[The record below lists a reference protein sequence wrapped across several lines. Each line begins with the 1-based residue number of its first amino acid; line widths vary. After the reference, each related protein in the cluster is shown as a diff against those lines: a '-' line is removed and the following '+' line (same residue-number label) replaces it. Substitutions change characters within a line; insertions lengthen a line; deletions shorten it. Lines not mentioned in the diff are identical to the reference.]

1 MPFQLSPGVA
11 VVEKDFTSIVPAVA
25 TSIGAFAGQFDWG
38 PVLEPITITSE
49 DELVRR
55 FGTPNNNNFQSFFTA
70 ANFLSYSNNLLLV
83 RQQTT
88 NMKNA
93 VVTPTGAVTSVDVVL
108 GGTGYDSLATPP
120 AVQILTDGLIDTVT
134 VTNQGSGY
142 VSNNLTSP
150 VVTVNDPTG
159 AGAVLE
165 ANVSA
170 GRIISIDVIAP
181 GAGYINPTITITG
194 GNGTGAAATATTI
207 NVQEPGGVQPSATA
221 VLSGGAITAINLT
234 SAGTGYTSAP
244 NVTIVPA
251 NGDTGAGAIAS
262 AVLSG
267 SGVTGITVSNEG
279 TNYTSPTISFTGG
292 GGTGAEA
299 AAVLSGGVS
308 SITLINAGTGY
319 TTEPTVTI
327 TPAQGEPGSGAVAV
341 ATTNGNIITSIAIVS
356 AGSGYISE
364 PTVTITGGGG
374 SGAVAD
380 AVVDYSKI
388 YAIDVTDPGAGYTSA
403 PTVVISDA
411 TGTQA
416 VATATVGT
424 SSIASI
430 NIGNGGA
437 GYKKLPTVTLTG
449 GGGTGAVVGS
459 VTVGASSVIGVTVSE
474 GGTGLSGAPA
484 IIIEDAASENG
495 ITAVATANIST
506 AGVAILNGQFY
517 SANFI
522 NGGGVTGEWAAKYP
536 GKLGNSLKVSMA
548 DRDTYSTWVY
558 KDEFDS
564 APGTSEGAAVIGG
577 SNDEMHII
585 VIDEKGYISGV
596 ENAVLE
602 KYAFVSKASDN
613 KKPDGTNNYYKDVIN
628 GRSEWLWWTDH
639 TDKVTGG
646 YAATNW
652 GTVMAGTTFKSMTA
666 PLTQSLSGGIDDN
679 SSTDGQKM
687 AAYDLFANATLYDI
701 NLIMMGKASST
712 VTNFVIDNVALTRL
726 DAVVFISPEDVD
738 SGEVII
744 GDGATAVNKII
755 DYRNELGSN
764 SYSVLDSGYKYQYDR
779 YNDVYRWVPMNGDIA
794 GLCARTDYT
803 NDPWWSPGGLNRGQI
818 KNVVRLSCNPNQTMR
833 DNLYRNSINPVVT
846 FPGQGTVLFGDK
858 TLLAKPS
865 AFDRINVRRLFIV
878 LEKSI
883 ATAAKYQLFEFND
896 AFTRG
901 QFKNLIEP
909 FLRDVQGR
917 RGITD
922 FLVKCDE
929 SNNSGEVIDRNEF
942 VADIFVK
949 PTRSINFIT
958 LNFVAARSSIAFSE
972 IGG

>member
-38 PVLEPITITSE
+38 PVLEPITIASE

-93 VVTPTGAVTSVDVVL
+93 VVTPTGSLQSVNVENA
-108 GGTGYDSLATPP
+108 GY
-120 AVQILTDGLIDTVT
+120 
-134 VTNQGSGY
+134 GY
-142 VSNNLTSP
+142 VS
-150 VVTVNDPTG
+150 TG
-159 AGAVLE
+159 SEPEVFIYTNGLIKE
-165 ANVSA
+165 
-170 GRIISIDVIAP
+170 
-181 GAGYINPTITITG
+181 ITIT
-194 GNGTGAAATATTI
+194 N
-207 NVQEPGGVQPSATA
+207 
-221 VLSGGAITAINLT
+221 
-234 SAGTGYTSAP
+234 
-244 NVTIVPA
+244 
-251 NGDTGAGAIAS
+251 
-262 AVLSG
+262 
-267 SGVTGITVSNEG
+267 
-279 TNYTSPTISFTGG
+279 
-292 GGTGAEA
+292 
-299 AAVLSGGVS
+299 
-308 SITLINAGTGY
+308 
-319 TTEPTVTI
+319 
-327 TPAQGEPGSGAVAV
+327 
-341 ATTNGNIITSIAIVS
+341 
-356 AGSGYISE
+356 
-364 PTVTITGGGG
+364 GG
-374 SGAVAD
+374 S
-380 AVVDYSKI
+380 
-388 YAIDVTDPGAGYTSA
+388 GYTSA
-403 PTVVISDA
+403 PTVVITDPDGFSFEGEANIINGRVGSVTVITPGANYTNPVVTFTGGGGGGAAGTAVVKSVQEAGGILPTARAVMSGGGITSIGVSNGGFGYTSAPTVNIITA
-411 TGTQA
+411 TGDNGSG
-416 VATATVGT
+416 ATATAVLSGSGLTGINVTSGGT
-424 SSIASI
+424 GYNAPTVNITGGGGSGAEAHAILSGGVDSITLVS
-430 NIGNGGA
+430 A
-437 GYKKLPTVTLTG
+437 GSGYATTPSVTLTG
-449 GGGTGAVVGS
+449 GGGTGATAVATTDGNHITSISIVNQGYGYTSEPTVNITGGGGTGANADSVVNYNVIQSFVVDVAGS
-459 VTVGASSVIGVTVSE
+459 GYTSAPTVNITDSSGTGATAEATIGTSSLASITLSNPGSGYKKLPIITITGGNPTTAAVPGTVTVGPSTISSVIVE
-474 GGTGLSGAPA
+474 ENGTGLSEAPA
-484 IIIEDAASENG
+484 VIIEPAPAMG
-495 ITAVATANIST
+495 LTALTTGVITTG
-506 AGVAILNGQFY
+506 GVAILNGQFY

-522 NGGGVTGEWAAKYP
+522 NGGGVVGEWAAKYP
-536 GKLGNSLKVSMA
+536 GKLGNTLKVSMA
-548 DRDTYSTWVY
+548 DRDTYDSWIY
-558 KDEFDS
+558 KDEFDA
-564 APGTSEGAAVIGG
+564 APGTSEGASRIGG
-577 SNDEMHII
+577 SNDELHII

-628 GRSEWLWWTDH
+628 GRSEWLWWMDH
-639 TDKVTGG
+639 TNEVVGG
-646 YAATNW
+646 YASTNW
-652 GTVMAGTTFKSMTA
+652 GSVMAGTVFKSMTSA
-666 PLTQSLSGGIDDN
+666 LTQSLSGGYDDA
-679 SSTDGQKM
+679 SSTTGQRM
-687 AAYDLFANATLYDI
+687 TAYSLFANDQQYDI
-701 NLIMMGKASST
+701 SLVMMGKANSI
-712 VTNFVIDNVALTRL
+712 VANHVIDNVALTRL
-726 DAVVFISPEDVD
+726 DCVVFISPEDMET
-738 SGEVII
+738 SEVVI
-744 GDGATAVNKII
+744 GDNSEAVTAIV
-755 DYRNELGSN
+755 DYRNALSSN

-779 YNDVYRWVPMNGDIA
+779 YNDVYRWVPLNGDIA

-833 DNLYRNSINPVVT
+833 DNLYRNSVNPVVT

-858 TLLAKPS
+858 TLLSKPS

-929 SNNSGEVIDRNEF
+929 SNNTGEVIDRNEF

>member
-93 VVTPTGAVTSVDVVL
+93 VVTPSGSLSSVTLINNGYGYNSLEDAPAVIVHTQGLIDSIQVL
-108 GGTGYDSLATPP
+108 SGGTGYSSAP
-120 AVQILTDGLIDTVT
+120 TVT
-134 VTNQGSGY
+134 VTSSSQELVPCVATASIANGS
-142 VSNNLTSP
+142 
-150 VVTVNDPTG
+150 
-159 AGAVLE
+159 
-165 ANVSA
+165 
-170 GRIISIDVIAP
+170 VIA
-181 GAGYINPTITITG
+181 
-194 GNGTGAAATATTI
+194 
-207 NVQEPGGVQPSATA
+207 
-221 VLSGGAITAINLT
+221 
-234 SAGTGYTSAP
+234 
-244 NVTIVPA
+244 
-251 NGDTGAGAIAS
+251 
-262 AVLSG
+262 
-267 SGVTGITVSNEG
+267 ITVSNPGALYE
-279 TNYTSPTISFTGG
+279 NPVVTITGG
-292 GGTGAEA
+292 GGTGAQAIATTIDVQEFGGIPATAESVLSGGEISSIGITSSGSGYTSPPTVSVVA
-299 AAVLSGGVS
+299 ALGDSGSGCTATAVLSGS
-308 SITLINAGTGY
+308 AINSVTVTSVGSGY
-319 TTEPTVTI
+319 TSPTI
-327 TPAQGEPGSGAVAV
+327 AFIGGGGSGAQASAV
-341 ATTNGNIITSIAIVS
+341 LAGSVTSAVVING
-356 AGSGYISE
+356 GSGYTSA

-374 SGAVAD
+374 TGATATAELTGGAVTAVTIVGSGSGYTTEPTITFSGGGGSGAVAD
-380 AVVDYSKI
+380 STVSYSEIKSI
-388 YAIDVTDPGAGYTSA
+388 TIVSGGSGYTSA
-403 PTVVISDA
+403 PTVDISDS
-411 TGTQA
+411 TGTGA
-416 VATATVGT
+416 AATAVIGS
-424 SSIASI
+424 SSISSI
-430 NIGNGGA
+430 NVVSGGS
-437 GYKKLPTVTLTG
+437 GYKKTPVVTITGGSGSGAVAGSIVVGPSSIESINVIEGGSGLSAPPTVVVADAPQ
-449 GGGTGAVVGS
+449 GGTNAVTTTSIV
-459 VTVGASSVIGVTVSE
+459 
-474 GGTGLSGAPA
+474 
-484 IIIEDAASENG
+484 
-495 ITAVATANIST
+495 T

-517 SANFI
+517 SANYI

-536 GKLGNSLKVSMA
+536 GKLGNTLKVSMA
-548 DRDTYSTWVY
+548 DAATYDTWAY
-558 KDEFDS
+558 KDEFDAS
-564 APGTSEGAAVIGG
+564 PGTSEGAARIGG
-577 SNDEMHII
+577 SNDELHII

-639 TDKVTGG
+639 TDQVVGG
-646 YAATNW
+646 YDNTNW
-652 GTVMAGTTFKSMTA
+652 GGVMAGTAFKSMTTA
-666 PLTQSLSGGIDDN
+666 LTQSLSGGYDDAA
-679 SSTDGQKM
+679 STTGQRM
-687 AAYDLFANATLYDI
+687 TAYSLFSNAELYDI
-701 NLIMMGKASST
+701 NLIMAGKANSE
-712 VTNFVIDNVALTRL
+712 VANHIIDNVALERL
-726 DAVVFISPEDVD
+726 DAVLFISPEDLQT
-738 SGEVII
+738 GEVII
-744 GDGATAVNKII
+744 GDNSTAVNKII
-755 DYRNELGSN
+755 AYRDSLGSN
-764 SYSVLDSGYKYQYDR
+764 SYTVLDSGYKYQYDR
-779 YNDVYRWVPMNGDIA
+779 YNDVYRWVPLNGDVA

-818 KNVVRLSCNPNQTMR
+818 KNVVRLSCNPNQTNR

-858 TLLAKPS
+858 TLLSKPS

-929 SNNSGEVIDRNEF
+929 SNNTGEVIDRNEF

>member
-1 MPFQLSPGVA
+1 
-11 VVEKDFTSIVPAVA
+11 VA

-93 VVTPTGAVTSVDVVL
+93 VVTPSGSLSSVTL
-108 GGTGYDSLATPP
+108 INHGYGYNSLEVAP
-120 AVQILTDGLIDTVT
+120 AVLIRTQGLIDTITIGSGGSGYSSAPTVTVLDANQDLVSCIATAQISGGSVIAIT
-134 VTNQGSGY
+134 VTN
-142 VSNNLTSP
+142 
-150 VVTVNDPTG
+150 
-159 AGAVLE
+159 
-165 ANVSA
+165 
-170 GRIISIDVIAP
+170 P
-181 GAGYINPTITITG
+181 GAGYSNPVVQISG
-194 GNGTGAAATATTI
+194 GGGSGATAVATI
-207 NVQEPGGVQPSATA
+207 KHVQEDGGVTPEAVA
-221 VLSGGAITAINLT
+221 VLSGGAVTSIGIT
-234 SAGTGYTSAP
+234 SGGSGYTTEPTVSVVA
-244 NVTIVPA
+244 A
-251 NGDTGAGAIAS
+251 NGDDGAGCVAS

-267 SGVTGITVSNEG
+267 SAINSVTVTSGGSG
-279 TNYTSPTISFTGG
+279 YTSPTVAFIGG
-292 GGTGAEA
+292 GGSGAQA
-299 AAVLSGGVS
+299 SAVL
-308 SITLINAGTGY
+308 A
-319 TTEPTVTI
+319 
-327 TPAQGEPGSGAVAV
+327 GAVTSTV
-341 ATTNGNIITSIAIVS
+341 VVNG
-356 AGSGYISE
+356 GSGYST
-364 PTVTITGGGG
+364 PPNVTITGGGG
-374 SGAVAD
+374 SGATATAVLTGD
-380 AVVDYSKI
+380 AVTG
-388 YAIDVTDPGAGYTSA
+388 VTIVNGGTGYTSE
-403 PTVVISDA
+403 PTINFSGGNGSGAVADSVVSYSEIKSITIVAGGSGYTSTPVVDISDS
-411 TGTQA
+411 TGDGA
-416 VATATVGT
+416 AATAVIGA

-430 NIGNGGA
+430 SVISGGS
-437 GYKKLPTVTLTG
+437 GYKKTPVVTITG
-449 GGGTGAVVGS
+449 GGGSGATAGSIVVGP
-459 VTVGASSVIGVTVSE
+459 SSIESITITE
-474 GGTGLSGAPA
+474 GGTGLSAPPTVVVA
-484 IIIEDAASENG
+484 DAPQGGTNAVTSTT
-495 ITAVATANIST
+495 ITT
-506 AGVAILNGQFY
+506 AGVAILNAQYY

-536 GKLGNSLKVSMA
+536 GKLGNTLKVSMA
-548 DRDTYSTWVY
+548 DRDTYGTWQY
-558 KDEFDS
+558 RDEFDA
-564 APGTSEGAAVIGG
+564 APGTSEGASRIGG

-602 KYAFVSKASDN
+602 KYAFVSKASDS
-613 KKPDGTNNYYKDVIN
+613 KKQDGTNNYYKDVIN

-639 TDKVTGG
+639 TDKVVGG
-646 YAATNW
+646 YANTNW
-652 GTVMAGTTFKSMTA
+652 GQVMAGTAFKSMVA
-666 PLTQSLSGGIDDN
+666 PLTQSLSGGFDD
-679 SSTDGQKM
+679 SASTAGQRM
-687 AAYDLFANATLYDI
+687 TAYSLFANAELYDI
-701 NLIMMGKASST
+701 NLILAGKAST
-712 VTNFVIDNVALTRL
+712 EVANHLIDNVALERL
-726 DAVVFISPEDVD
+726 DAVLFVSPEDVD
-738 SGEVII
+738 TGEVII
-744 GDGATAVNKII
+744 GDNSSAVDRIIAYRTA
-755 DYRNELGSN
+755 LGSN
-764 SYSVLDSGYKYQYDR
+764 SYTVLDSGYKYQYDR
-779 YNDVYRWVPMNGDIA
+779 YNDVYRWVPLNGDVA

-818 KNVVRLSCNPNQTMR
+818 KNVVRLSCNPNQTNR

-929 SNNSGEVIDRNEF
+929 SNNTGEVIDRNEF

>member
-93 VVTPTGAVTSVDVVL
+93 VATPTGQVSSVTVDNIGYGYISTNPAPAVTFFTQGIVTAIDVVNGGSGYTSAPTVNIIDADGVAATAIASIANGKVSAITVTNGGYDYTQDATVEL
-108 GGTGYDSLATPP
+108 TGGGGTG
-120 AVQILTDGLIDTVT
+120 
-134 VTNQGSGY
+134 
-142 VSNNLTSP
+142 
-150 VVTVNDPTG
+150 
-159 AGAVLE
+159 AVL
-165 ANVSA
+165 
-170 GRIISIDVIAP
+170 SITVKR
-181 GAGYINPTITITG
+181 
-194 GNGTGAAATATTI
+194 
-207 NVQEPGGVQPSATA
+207 NVQEEGGIPPTAVA
-221 VLSGGAITAINLT
+221 VLSGGAITA
-234 SAGTGYTSAP
+234 
-244 NVTIVPA
+244 VT
-251 NGDTGAGAIAS
+251 
-262 AVLSG
+262 LS
-267 SGVTGITVSNEG
+267 SN
-279 TNYTSPTISFTGG
+279 
-292 GGTGAEA
+292 
-299 AAVLSGGVS
+299 
-308 SITLINAGTGY
+308 
-319 TTEPTVTI
+319 
-327 TPAQGEPGSGAVAV
+327 
-341 ATTNGNIITSIAIVS
+341 
-356 AGSGYISE
+356 
-364 PTVTITGGGG
+364 
-374 SGAVAD
+374 
-380 AVVDYSKI
+380 
-388 YAIDVTDPGAGYTSA
+388 GAGYTSA
-403 PTVVISDA
+403 PTVSITPASGD
-411 TGTQA
+411 TGTGA
-416 VATATVGT
+416 SATAILSGSAVSSVNILSGGTGYTNPTVAITGGSGTGVIATANVTGGIITSITINDGGTGFLTTPTVTVTDPTGSGFNGTAIIGT
-424 SSIASI
+424 STVTGISLQS
-430 NIGNGGA
+430 GGS
-437 GYKKLPTVTLTG
+437 GYKKVPTVTLTG
-449 GGGTGAVVGS
+449 GGFSSAAVPGTVTIGPSSIAS
-459 VTVGASSVIGVTVSE
+459 VTITQA
-474 GGTGLSGAPA
+474 GTGLSAPPA
-484 IIIEDAASENG
+484 VVIGEPPVGGTRADGHVN
-495 ITAVATANIST
+495 ITTG
-506 AGVAILNGQFY
+506 GVAILNAQYY

-522 NGGGVTGEWAAKYP
+522 NGGGVVGEWAAKYP
-536 GKLGNSLKVSMA
+536 GKLGNTLKVSMA
-548 DRDTYSTWVY
+548 DAATYSVWAY
-558 KDEFDS
+558 KDEFDA
-564 APGTSEGAAVIGG
+564 APGTSEGASVIGG
-577 SNDEMHII
+577 SNDELHII

-628 GRSEWLWWTDH
+628 GRSEWIWWTDH
-639 TDKVTGG
+639 TDEIAQET
-646 YAATNW
+646 TNW
-652 GTVMAGTTFKSMTA
+652 GQVMAGTSFYSMLA
-666 PLTQSLSGGIDDN
+666 PLTQSLSGGFDDA
-679 SSTDGQKM
+679 SSTDGQKC
-687 AAYDLFANATLYDI
+687 AAYELFSNATLYDVS
-701 NLIMMGKASST
+701 LVMAGKANP
-712 VTNFVIDNVALTRL
+712 VVANYIIDNVALTRL
-726 DAVVFISPEDVD
+726 DCVAFISPEDVD
-738 SGEVII
+738 TEEVII
-744 GDGATAVNKII
+744 GDGSDSVNKII
-755 DYRNELGSN
+755 AYRNTLSSN

-779 YNDVYRWVPMNGDIA
+779 YNDVYRWVPINGDIA

-803 NDPWWSPGGLNRGQI
+803 NDPWWSPGGLNRGQV

-833 DNLYRNSINPVVT
+833 DQLYRNSINPIVT

-929 SNNSGEVIDRNEF
+929 SNNTGEVIDRNEF